1 MMKGSD
7 GDSSKTPETLANP
20 TVGMIIN
27 QGRLLALERSTQ
39 ELRDSMMQ
47 MMKNWNVNPPLRRRI
62 ERDLGNEFD
71 DPGLE
76 YEPEEAN
83 RPRGQHRWSNNIKMK
98 IPPFHGT
105 SSSEEYL
112 EWVQGWR
119 KSLNVKTTLRLVR

>member
-7 GDSSKTPETLANP
+7 GNSSKTLETPANP
-20 TVGMIIN
+20 TVGMTVN

-62 ERDLGNEFD
+62 ERDLGDEFD

-83 RPRGQHRWSNNIKMK
+83 RPRRQQRSLDNIKMK
-98 IPPFHGT
+98 ILPFRGT
-105 SSSEEYL
+105 SSLKEYL